1 MPKKLEISGVLKAQ
15 DKASTPLRRA
25 AAKIRRSMG
34 RTMRSVGGAV
44 ADVGAKLTGLV
55 AKAGVLGTGAA
66 IGGVTAWTK
75 SYVDAGDE
83 LNKFSRTIGLSAQ
96 RLQEFEFIGGRQGVT
111 AQELRAAFQKLN
123 MSMGKARAGT
133 GELAEGLKKVDKGL
147 LRQVQGA
154 KNTEQAIDIVLGAMA
169 KETDAFKRSAI
180 AQAAFGESGVKL
192 ARISELGAEG
202 IEKLAKEARE
212 SGAVMSGKA
221 LKQTEQMSDAI
232 QRLKEQFK
240 ATTNT
245 VMSQLLPVLE
255 PLIRRFGE
263 WLKVAGNQEK
273 IARYVKDFVK
283 AVIDGVPKVVAWV
296 REAIG
301 TVSKFINDIGGLKTV
316 AIALGVALAG
326 PILANFAKF
335 GIGAV
340 AALGPVGVAIAGL
353 TAAALYFKDTIKDA
367 YDFATGR
374 DPVAEAQRK
383 TGAVA
388 TITEDYSDPMGL
400 FAGERTAGRRA
411 RTKAQTE
418 AAGGTFVDPGDWAA
432 ELLAFEQRKA
442 RMKAEEMK
450 GTVDVNVKVDGGTVT
465 STVAKGSPR
474 LAVSGK
480 AKGQRKAAQ

>member
-1 MPKKLEISGVLKAQ
+1 MPKKLEISAVLKAQ

-66 IGGVTAWTK
+66 IGGITAWTK

-147 LRQVQGA
+147 LKQVQGA

-180 AQAAFGESGVKL
+180 AQAAFGENGVKL

-202 IEKLAKEARE
+202 IEKLAKEARK

-301 TVSKFINDIGGLKTV
+301 TVSKFIDDIGGLKTV

-326 PILANFAKF
+326 PVLASLVRF
-335 GIGAV
+335 GA
-340 AALGPVGVAIAGL
+340 AAMTALGPVGVMLTTLIALQDKLKNQKEVPVEQAIPSLKMVGGE
-353 TAAALYFKDTIKDA
+353 KSVIKVPEFNLEKA
-367 YDFATGR
+367 K
-374 DPVAEAQRK
+374 EQEQRQGK
-383 TGAVA
+383 
-388 TITEDYSDPMGL
+388 PLGL
-400 FAGERTAGRRA
+400 FQKFAMGAP
-411 RTKAQTE
+411 
-418 AAGGTFVDPGDWAA
+418 AAIPSQPAAKPG
-432 ELLAFEQRKA
+432 
-442 RMKAEEMK
+442 EMK

>member
-1 MPKKLEISGVLKAQ
+1 MPKKLEISAVLKAQ

-66 IGGVTAWTK
+66 IGGITAWTK

-111 AQELRAAFQKLN
+111 AKELRMAFQKLA
-123 MSMGKARAGT
+123 MGMGRARAGS
-133 GELAEGLKKVDKGL
+133 GELAESLKKVDKGL
-147 LRQVQGA
+147 LRQVKGA

-169 KETDAFKRSAI
+169 RETDAFKRSAI

-192 ARISELGAEG
+192 ARISELGAAG

-221 LKQTEQMSDAI
+221 LKQTEQMSNTI

-283 AVIDGVPKVVAWV
+283 AVVDGVPKVVSWV

-301 TVSKFINDIGGLKTV
+301 TVSKFIDDIGGLKTV

-326 PILANFAKF
+326 PVLANLVRF
-335 GIGAV
+335 GA
-340 AALGPVGVAIAGL
+340 AAMTALGPVGVMLTTLIALQDKLKNQKEVPVEQAIPSLKMVGGE
-353 TAAALYFKDTIKDA
+353 KSVIKVPEFNLEKA
-367 YDFATGR
+367 K
-374 DPVAEAQRK
+374 EQEQRQGK
-383 TGAVA
+383 
-388 TITEDYSDPMGL
+388 PLGL
-400 FAGERTAGRRA
+400 FQKFAMGAP
-411 RTKAQTE
+411 
-418 AAGGTFVDPGDWAA
+418 AAIPSQPAAKPG
-432 ELLAFEQRKA
+432 
-442 RMKAEEMK
+442 EMK

>member
-1 MPKKLEISGVLKAQ
+1 
-15 DKASTPLRRA
+15 
-25 AAKIRRSMG
+25 
-34 RTMRSVGGAV
+34 MRSVGGAV

-66 IGGVTAWTK
+66 IGGITAWTK

-111 AQELRAAFQKLN
+111 AKELRMAFQKLA
-123 MSMGKARAGT
+123 MGMGRARAGS
-133 GELAEGLKKVDKGL
+133 GELAESLKKVDKGL
-147 LRQVQGA
+147 LRQVKSA

-169 KETDAFKRSAI
+169 KETDAFKRAAI

-221 LKQTEQMSDAI
+221 LKQTEQMSNAI

-296 REAIG
+296 KEAIG
-301 TVSKFINDIGGLKTV
+301 TVSKFIDDIGGLKTV
-316 AIALGVALAG
+316 AIALGVALVG
-326 PILANFAKF
+326 PVLANLVRF
-335 GIGAV
+335 GAT
-340 AALGPVGVAIAGL
+340 AMTALGPVGVMLTTLIALQDKLKSQKEVPVQQAIPSLKMVGGE
-353 TAAALYFKDTIKDA
+353 KSVIKVPEFNLEKA
-367 YDFATGR
+367 K
-374 DPVAEAQRK
+374 EQEQRQGK
-383 TGAVA
+383 
-388 TITEDYSDPMGL
+388 PLGL
-400 FAGERTAGRRA
+400 FQKFAMGAP
-411 RTKAQTE
+411 
-418 AAGGTFVDPGDWAA
+418 AAIPSQPAAKPG
-432 ELLAFEQRKA
+432 
-442 RMKAEEMK
+442 EMK
-450 GTVDVNVKVDGGTVT
+450 GTVDVNVRVDGGTVT

>member
-1 MPKKLEISGVLKAQ
+1 LPKKLEISAVLKAQ

-44 ADVGAKLTGLV
+44 ADVGAKITGLV

-66 IGGVTAWTK
+66 IGGITAWTK

-111 AQELRAAFQKLN
+111 AKELRMAFQKLA
-123 MSMGKARAGT
+123 MGMGRARAGS
-133 GELAEGLKKVDKGL
+133 GELAESLKKVDKGL
-147 LRQVQGA
+147 LRQVKSA

-169 KETDAFKRSAI
+169 KETDAFKRAAI

-221 LKQTEQMSDAI
+221 LKQTEQMSNAI

-273 IARYVKDFVK
+273 IARYGKDFVK
-283 AVIDGVPKVVAWV
+283 AVVDGVPKVVSWV

-301 TVSKFINDIGGLKTV
+301 TVSKFIDDIGGLKTV
-316 AIALGVALAG
+316 AIALGVALVG
-326 PILANFAKF
+326 PVLANLVRF
-335 GIGAV
+335 GAT
-340 AALGPVGVAIAGL
+340 AMTALGPVGVMLTTLIALQDKLKSQKEVPVQQAIPSLKMVGGE
-353 TAAALYFKDTIKDA
+353 KSVIKVPEFNLEKA
-367 YDFATGR
+367 K
-374 DPVAEAQRK
+374 EQEQRQGK
-383 TGAVA
+383 
-388 TITEDYSDPMGL
+388 PLGL
-400 FAGERTAGRRA
+400 FQKFAMGAP
-411 RTKAQTE
+411 
-418 AAGGTFVDPGDWAA
+418 AAIPSQPAAKPG
-432 ELLAFEQRKA
+432 
-442 RMKAEEMK
+442 EMK
-450 GTVDVNVKVDGGTVT
+450 GTVDVNVRVDGGTVT

>member
-1 MPKKLEISGVLKAQ
+1 MPKKLEISAVLKAQ

-34 RTMRSVGGAV
+34 RTMRFVGAAASGVATRMAGIATLATAGVGGW
-44 ADVGAKLTGLV
+44 AKG
-55 AKAGVLGTGAA
+55 
-66 IGGVTAWTK
+66 
-75 SYVDAGDE
+75 YVDAGDE

-111 AQELRAAFQKLN
+111 SKELRAAFQKLN

-147 LRQVQGA
+147 LKQVKGA

-169 KETDAFKRSAI
+169 KEKDAFKRSAI

-221 LKQTEQMSDAI
+221 LKQTEQMSNAI

-255 PLIRRFGE
+255 PLIRRFSA

-273 IARYVKDFVK
+273 IAEYVKSFVQ
-283 AVIDGVPKVVAWV
+283 AVIRGAPKVIDFI
-296 REAIG
+296 RSITT
-301 TVSKFINDIGGLKTV
+301 TVTELVEGIGGLKTV
-316 AIALGVALAG
+316 GYAIAGLFGVKMLAG
-326 PILANFAKF
+326 VKTFAV
-335 GIGAV
+335 GAL
-340 AALGPVGVAIAGL
+340 AALGPIGVVIAGL
-353 TAAALYFKDTIKDA
+353 VAAAIAFADELKQA
-367 YDFATGR
+367 WDFAQGR
-374 DPVAEAQRK
+374 DPVAEAQAR

-388 TITEDYSDPMGL
+388 TIEDKDTFADMMGYRNRKERIKSQL
-400 FAGERTAGRRA
+400 EAKGHEYVPAGEWEMALLQFEKRV
-411 RTKAQTE
+411 
-418 AAGGTFVDPGDWAA
+418 AA
-432 ELLAFEQRKA
+432 K
-442 RMKAEEMK
+442 KAEESK

-465 STVAKGSPR
+465 STVAKGSAR
-474 LAVSGK
+474 LAVTGK